1 MWVDL
6 KALKAEI
13 IKLEMEAEEKF
24 NNEQED
30 DDLQSIILGGMV
42 GLAKVEKL
50 LNRAERAHRE
60 QGLEYIRSLREE
72 GNEE

>member
-30 DDLQSIILGGMV
+30 DDLKSIILGGMV

-60 QGLEYIRSLREE
+60 QGLEYIRSLR
-72 GNEE
+72 GGRK

>member
-1 MWVDL
+1 MWVDT

-30 DDLQSIILGGMV
+30 DDLKSIILGGMV

-60 QGLEYIRSLREE
+60 QGLEYIRSLRGE
-72 GNEE
+72 GNE